1 MEAAADGGDGVGGR
15 GGRRPRRLLP
25 ETVGE
30 QLPGKYNPN
39 YCGYT
44 YRRFLPQII
53 TVINVNADTMEDAI
67 NIGKNSSRRLTTCI
81 WPKNAKQMFF
91 GGGQS

>member
-1 MEAAADGGDGVGGR
+1 
-15 GGRRPRRLLP
+15 
-25 ETVGE
+25 
-30 QLPGKYNPN
+30 
-39 YCGYT
+39 
-44 YRRFLPQII
+44 
-53 TVINVNADTMEDAI
+53 MEDAI

>member
-1 MEAAADGGDGVGGR
+1 MVVMGSVAVAAGALAVFF
-15 GGRRPRRLLP
+15 P

-30 QLPGKYNPN
+30 QLPGKYIPN
-39 YCGYT
+39 VVVDII
-44 YRRFLPQII
+44 YRWSLLLEI
-53 TVINVNADTMEDAI
+53 TTTHYFYADTMEDAI